1 MRDSPFLFRDDRLMG
16 IMFSENNEE
25 AKIMSNR
32 TIYVTKD
39 DAEKLM
45 KLLETAKIF
54 YDEDRDDLQE
64 LEAELEQGHVVD
76 SGDVP
81 QDVII
86 MNSKVRLLDLDTG
99 EEVIYKLV
107 FPEDM
112 DIDQDKISI
121 MAPVGTAM
129 LGRHVGEVIEGKI
142 PAGLCKLKVEA
153 IIHQPELR

>member
-1 MRDSPFLFRDDRLMG
+1 MG